1 VETLTRPA
9 GSSRFRRQRVLRTPS
24 IELEIHRENGR
35 LFAKGKDLRAVVL
48 ELPRAPSLPMLKRGI
63 QGRVGER
70 PLRVHRPRYGLR
82 RRNRTIVIEGDGMR
96 WHTQYR
102 KHRQYDIV
110 RSADNTLLYRRQ
122 GQRQF
127 VNADASAEE
136 VSVALAI
143 AASGI
148 VETSSLSFYWSL

>member
-1 VETLTRPA
+1 
-9 GSSRFRRQRVLRTPS
+9 
-24 IELEIHRENGR
+24 
-35 LFAKGKDLRAVVL
+35 
-48 ELPRAPSLPMLKRGI
+48 
-63 QGRVGER
+63 
-70 PLRVHRPRYGLR
+70 
-82 RRNRTIVIEGDGMR
+82 
-96 WHTQYR
+96 
-102 KHRQYDIV
+102 V